1 MAGPKVI
8 KDKDRIRNQ
17 FHHVI
22 VPTIW
27 SRDRQ
32 APDVVD
38 TIPPLTGSV
47 TLRASATSC
56 TMSVSRRNSLR
67 SPVTSMTWAR
77 DATIVYPRSVGYL
90 LRNATTCLSL

>member
-38 TIPPLTGSV
+38 TIPGMTATHDLAV
-47 TLRASATSC
+47 LRK
-56 TMSVSRRNSLR
+56 R
-67 SPVTSMTWAR
+67 
-77 DATIVYPRSVGYL
+77 
-90 LRNATTCLSL
+90 